1 MKPLE
6 GHVAVVAGATR
17 GAGRGIAR
25 MLGEAGATVYC
36 SGRSR
41 PNTTD
46 HHYAGRPETIE
57 DTAEMVTAAGGAG
70 IAVRIDHTVDE
81 EVASLFARVRK
92 ERKRLDVLVNV
103 LTGKP
108 VASWKSFW
116 KLPLDDSRAF
126 LNGWLWPHVVT
137 CWHAAPLM
145 IERQSGMMVEII
157 EQDGIG
163 YHGQFFFDL
172 MEISL
177 KRLSYGMAQ
186 ELAPKGVTAL
196 AITPGFM
203 RTEAIL
209 EGFGVTEANWRQAA
223 ETNPEAK
230 KWGFIASETPCF
242 VGRAVAALA
251 ADPQV
256 MRKSGGIYNSGALA
270 EEYGFTDVDGSRPNM
285 YRYMKEHFPQLVSGK
300 PATAVEW
307 KIVSPLPATF
317 QPAGP

>member
-1 MKPLE
+1 MKPLQ
-6 GHVAVVAGATR
+6 GQVAVVAGATR
-17 GAGRGIAR
+17 GAGRGISRA
-25 MLGEAGATVYC
+25 LGEAGATVYC
-36 SGRSR
+36 SGRSSR
-41 PNTTD
+41 TQPNTTD

-57 DTAEMVTAAGGAG
+57 DTAELVTAAGGTG
-70 IAVRIDHTVDE
+70 IAVRVDHTVE
-81 EVASLFARVRK
+81 AEVAALFARVKK
-92 ERKRLDVLVNV
+92 EQKRLDILVNV

-108 VASWKSFW
+108 VAQWKSFW
-116 KLPLDDSRAF
+116 KLPLDDSRRF
-126 LNGWLWPHVVT
+126 VEGWLWPHVAT

-145 IERQSGMMVEII
+145 VAQKSGLMVEII

-209 EGFGVTEANWRQAA
+209 EQFGVTEANWRDAA
-223 ETNPEAK
+223 EHNPEAK

-256 MRKSGGIYNSGALA
+256 KKKSGGVYNSGALA
-270 EEYGFTDVDGSRPNM
+270 EEYGFTDVDGTRPNM
-285 YRYMKEHFPQLVSGK
+285 NRYMREHFPQLVSGK

-307 KIVSPLPATF
+307 RIVAVEMAAMS
-317 QPAGP
+317 